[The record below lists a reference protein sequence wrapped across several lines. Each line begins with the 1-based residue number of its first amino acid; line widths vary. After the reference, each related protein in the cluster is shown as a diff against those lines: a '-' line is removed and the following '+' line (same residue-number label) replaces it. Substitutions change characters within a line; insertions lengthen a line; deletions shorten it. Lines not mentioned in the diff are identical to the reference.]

1 MKYKIKKESEFEKNL
16 EIKVELEDLDD
27 HRDEAIKKIGKQ
39 IKVDGFRT
47 GKIPANIVK
56 REVGEDY
63 INEEAIELF
72 LPQTLFSIL
81 NDEEISPA
89 TRPAIKEIKKEK
101 SHFDVNV
108 LITLWPTLSKLPKLS
123 QTVEVDSITP
133 TDDEIADQIERI
145 KSQFAEVSKVER
157 PLNSGDF
164 AMMNLSATKNG
175 VEVKDFTYN
184 DYLYE
189 VGTGALTPSLDSKL
203 EGVAPGAIIKFND
216 SIPQLNEENVE
227 VTVLLKEVREKI
239 LPELTDEWVSD
250 TTEFENVD
258 SLKKELV
265 VNIENVKKQQ
275 IASQY
280 QGQLTNKL
288 IEEVDM
294 KLPEQLVI
302 AEMDSILQNFLNE
315 LKQSNIQL
323 EDYFKITGLTEET
336 LRDDLNKQAS
346 RNLTMVLIL
355 DKVIADLDMKLDEKD
370 IALVDEHM
378 VTHKDDAE
386 DSDQSSHR
394 MNLEAE
400 SLRNKAMLHI
410 LQQGISVDK
419 DGEKVY
425 LQDVYNRDTDF
436 RRGRIKWKKYLQIM

>member
-123 QTVEVDSITP
+123 QTVEVDSIAP
-133 TDDEIADQIERI
+133 TDEEIADQIERI

-157 PLNSGDF
+157 PLNSGDY

-265 VNIENVKKQQ
+265 ANIENVKKQQ

-378 VTHKDDAE
+378 VTHTDDAE

-394 MNLEAE
+394 LNLEAE

-425 LQDVYNRDTDF
+425 LQDVYNRDTDL
-436 RRGRIKWKKYLQIM
+436 GEEE

>member
-123 QTVEVDSITP
+123 QTVEVDSIAP
-133 TDDEIADQIERI
+133 TDEEIADQIERI

-157 PLNSGDF
+157 PLNSGDY

-175 VEVKDFTYN
+175 IEVKDFTYN

-265 VNIENVKKQQ
+265 ANIENVKKQQ

-386 DSDQSSHR
+386 D
-394 MNLEAE
+394 L
-400 SLRNKAMLHI
+400 I
-410 LQQGISVDK
+410 
-419 DGEKVY
+419 KVAI
-425 LQDVYNRDTDF
+425 
-436 RRGRIKWKKYLQIM
+436 G

>member
-123 QTVEVDSITP
+123 QTVEVDSIAP

-378 VTHKDDAE
+378 VTHKDDTE

-425 LQDVYNRDTDF
+425 LQDVYNRDTDL
-436 RRGRIKWKKYLQIM
+436 GEEE

>member
-16 EIKVELEDLDD
+16 EIKVEIEDLED

-101 SHFDVNV
+101 NHFDVNV

-123 QTVEVDSITP
+123 QTVEVDSIAP
-133 TDDEIADQIERI
+133 TDEEIADQIERI

-164 AMMNLSATKNG
+164 AMINLSATKNG
-175 VEVKDFTYN
+175 IEVKDFTYN

-239 LPELTDEWVSD
+239 LPELTDEWVFE

-425 LQDVYNRDTDF
+425 LQDVYNRDTDL
-436 RRGRIKWKKYLQIM
+436 GEEE

>member
-16 EIKVELEDLDD
+16 EIKVELEDLDS

-123 QTVEVDSITP
+123 QTVEVDSIAP

-394 MNLEAE
+394 LNLEAE

-425 LQDVYNRDTDF
+425 LQDVYNRDTDL
-436 RRGRIKWKKYLQIM
+436 GEEE

>member
-16 EIKVELEDLDD
+16 EIKVEIEDLED

-81 NDEEISPA
+81 DDEEISPA

-101 SHFDVNV
+101 NHFDVNV

-123 QTVEVDSITP
+123 QTVEVDSIAP
-133 TDDEIADQIERI
+133 TDEEIADQIERI

-164 AMMNLSATKNG
+164 AMINLSATKNG
-175 VEVKDFTYN
+175 IEVKDFTYN

-239 LPELTDEWVSD
+239 LPELTDEWVSE

-425 LQDVYNRDTDF
+425 LQDVYNRDTDL
-436 RRGRIKWKKYLQIM
+436 GEEE

>member
-16 EIKVELEDLDD
+16 EIKVELEDLEN

-425 LQDVYNRDTDF
+425 LQDVYNRDTDL
-436 RRGRIKWKKYLQIM
+436 GEEE

>member
-1 MKYKIKKESEFEKNL
+1 LKYKIKKESEFEKNL
-16 EIKVELEDLDD
+16 EIKVELEDLED

-47 GKIPANIVK
+47 GKIPANIVI

-101 SHFDVNV
+101 NHFEVNV
-108 LITLWPTLSKLPKLS
+108 LITLWPKLSKLPKLS

-133 TDDEIADQIERI
+133 TDEEIEDQIERI
-145 KSQFAEVSKVER
+145 KSQFADVSKVER
-157 PLNSGDF
+157 PLNSGDY

-175 VEVKDFTYN
+175 IEVKDFTYN

-216 SIPQLNEENVE
+216 TIPQLSEENVE
-227 VTVLLKEVREKI
+227 ITVLVKEVREKI
-239 LPELTDEWVSD
+239 LPELTDEWVAD
-250 TTEFENVD
+250 TTEFDNVD

-265 VNIENVKKQQ
+265 INIENVKKQQ

-280 QGQLTNKL
+280 QGELTNKL

-302 AEMDSILQNFLNE
+302 TEMDSILQNFLNE

-425 LQDVYNRDTDF
+425 LQDVYNRDTDL
-436 RRGRIKWKKYLQIM
+436 GEEE

>member
-1 MKYKIKKESEFEKNL
+1 LKYKIKKESEFEKNL
-16 EIKVELEDLDD
+16 EIKVEIEDLED

-101 SHFDVNV
+101 NHFDVNV

-123 QTVEVDSITP
+123 QTVEVDSIAP

-164 AMMNLSATKNG
+164 AMINLSATKNG
-175 VEVKDFTYN
+175 IEVKDFTYN

-239 LPELTDEWVSD
+239 LPELTDEWVSE

-425 LQDVYNRDTDF
+425 LQDVYNRDTDL
-436 RRGRIKWKKYLQIM
+436 GEEE

>member
-16 EIKVELEDLDD
+16 EIKVEIEDLED

-101 SHFDVNV
+101 NHFDVNV

-123 QTVEVDSITP
+123 QTVEVDSIAP
-133 TDDEIADQIERI
+133 TDEEIADQIERI

-164 AMMNLSATKNG
+164 AMINLSATKNG
-175 VEVKDFTYN
+175 IEVKDFTYN

-239 LPELTDEWVSD
+239 LPELTDEWVSE
-250 TTEFENVD
+250 TTEFENVN

-425 LQDVYNRDTDF
+425 LQDVYNRDTDL
-436 RRGRIKWKKYLQIM
+436 GEEE

>member
-16 EIKVELEDLDD
+16 EIKVELEDLED

-47 GKIPANIVK
+47 GKIPANIVI

-101 SHFDVNV
+101 NHFEVNV
-108 LITLWPTLSKLPKLS
+108 LITLWPKLSKLPKLS

-133 TDDEIADQIERI
+133 TDEEIADQIERI
-145 KSQFAEVSKVER
+145 KSQFADVSKVER
-157 PLNSGDF
+157 PLNSGDY

-216 SIPQLNEENVE
+216 TIPQLSEENVE
-227 VTVLLKEVREKI
+227 ITVLVKEVREKI
-239 LPELTDEWVSD
+239 LPELTDEWVAD
-250 TTEFENVD
+250 TTEFDNVD

-265 VNIENVKKQQ
+265 INIENVKKQQ

-280 QGQLTNKL
+280 QGELTNKL

-302 AEMDSILQNFLNE
+302 TEMDSILQNFLNE

-355 DKVIADLDMKLDEKD
+355 DKVIEDLDMKLDEKD
-370 IALVDEHM
+370 VALVDEHM
-378 VTHKDDAE
+378 STHKDEEE
-386 DSDQSSHR
+386 DSDQTSHR

-410 LQQGISVDK
+410 LQQGISVDR
-419 DGEKVY
+419 DGEKVN
-425 LQDVYNRDTDF
+425 LQDVYNRDTDL
-436 RRGRIKWKKYLQIM
+436 GEEE

>member
-16 EIKVELEDLDD
+16 EIKVELEDLEN

-101 SHFDVNV
+101 NHFDVNV
-108 LITLWPTLSKLPKLS
+108 LITLWPTLSKLPKLN
-123 QTVEVDSITP
+123 QTVEVDSIAP

-175 VEVKDFTYN
+175 IEVKDFTYN

-239 LPELTDEWVSD
+239 LPELTDEWVSE

-425 LQDVYNRDTDF
+425 LQDVYNRDTDL
-436 RRGRIKWKKYLQIM
+436 GEEE

>member
-123 QTVEVDSITP
+123 QTVEVDSIAP
-133 TDDEIADQIERI
+133 TDEEIADQIERI

-157 PLNSGDF
+157 PLNSGDY

-265 VNIENVKKQQ
+265 ANIENVKKQQ

-425 LQDVYNRDTDF
+425 LQDVYNRDTDL
-436 RRGRIKWKKYLQIM
+436 GEEE

>member
-16 EIKVELEDLDD
+16 EIKVELEDLEN

-81 NDEEISPA
+81 DDEEISPA

-101 SHFDVNV
+101 NHFDVNV

-123 QTVEVDSITP
+123 QTVEVDSIAP
-133 TDDEIADQIERI
+133 TDEEIADQIERI

-164 AMMNLSATKNG
+164 AMINLSATKNG
-175 VEVKDFTYN
+175 IEVKDFTYN

-239 LPELTDEWVSD
+239 LPELTDEWVSE

-425 LQDVYNRDTDF
+425 LQDVYNRDTDL
-436 RRGRIKWKKYLQIM
+436 GEEE

>member
-1 MKYKIKKESEFEKNL
+1 LKYKIKKESEFEKNL
-16 EIKVELEDLDD
+16 EIKVEIEDLED

-101 SHFDVNV
+101 NHFDVNV

-123 QTVEVDSITP
+123 QTVEVDSIAP

-175 VEVKDFTYN
+175 IEVKDFTYN

-239 LPELTDEWVSD
+239 LPELTDEWVSE

-425 LQDVYNRDTDF
+425 LQDVYNRDTDL
-436 RRGRIKWKKYLQIM
+436 GEEE

>member
-123 QTVEVDSITP
+123 QTVEVDSIAP
-133 TDDEIADQIERI
+133 TDEEIADQIERI

-157 PLNSGDF
+157 PLNSGDY

-265 VNIENVKKQQ
+265 ANIENVKKQQ

-386 DSDQSSHR
+386 DSDQGSHR
-394 MNLEAE
+394 MNLETE

-425 LQDVYNRDTDF
+425 LQDVYNRDTDL
-436 RRGRIKWKKYLQIM
+436 GEEE

>member
-123 QTVEVDSITP
+123 QTVEVDSIAP
-133 TDDEIADQIERI
+133 TDEEIADQIERI

-157 PLNSGDF
+157 PLNSGDY

-265 VNIENVKKQQ
+265 ANIENVKKQQ

-378 VTHKDDAE
+378 DTHKDDAE

-394 MNLEAE
+394 LNLEAE

-425 LQDVYNRDTDF
+425 LQDVYNRDTDL
-436 RRGRIKWKKYLQIM
+436 GEEE

>member
-1 MKYKIKKESEFEKNL
+1 LKYKIKKESEFEKNL
-16 EIKVELEDLDD
+16 EIKVELEDLNN

-39 IKVDGFRT
+39 IKVAGFRP
-47 GKIPANIVK
+47 GKIPANIVT

-81 NDEEISPA
+81 NDEDISPA
-89 TRPAIKEIKKEK
+89 TRPAIKEIKKQK
-101 SHFDVNV
+101 DHFDVDV
-108 LITLWPTLSKLPKLS
+108 LITLWPKLSKMPKLN
-123 QTVEVDSITP
+123 QTVEVESITP
-133 TDDEIADQIERI
+133 TDDEISDQIERI

-157 PLNSGDF
+157 PINSGDY
-164 AMMNLSATKNG
+164 AMMNLSAKNNG

-189 VGTGALTPSLDSKL
+189 VGTGSLTPSLDSKL
-203 EGVAPGAIIKFND
+203 EGVASGAIIKFSD
-216 SIPQLNEENVE
+216 SIPQLKEEKVE
-227 VTVLLKEVREKI
+227 ITVLVKEVKEKI
-239 LPELTDEWVSD
+239 LPELTDEWVSS
-250 TTEFENVD
+250 TTEFENID
-258 SLKKELV
+258 SLKKELII
-265 VNIENVKKQQ
+265 NIENVKKQQ

-280 QGQLTNKL
+280 QSELTNKL
-288 IEEVDM
+288 IEIVDM
-294 KLPEQLVI
+294 KIPEQLVI

-355 DKVIADLDMKLDEKD
+355 DKVIEDLDIKLDEKD
-370 IALVDEHM
+370 TALVDEHM
-378 VTHKDDAE
+378 VTHKDDEE
-386 DSDQSSHR
+386 DSDRSSHR
-394 MNLEAE
+394 LNLEAE
-400 SLRNKAMLHI
+400 SLRNKAMLHV

-419 DGEKVY
+419 DGEKVN
-425 LQDVYNRDTDF
+425 LQDVYNRDTDL
-436 RRGRIKWKKYLQIM
+436 GEEE

>member
-16 EIKVELEDLDD
+16 EIKVELEDLEN

-81 NDEEISPA
+81 DDEEISPA

-101 SHFDVNV
+101 NHFDVNV

-123 QTVEVDSITP
+123 QTVEVDSIAP

-175 VEVKDFTYN
+175 IEVKDFTYN

-239 LPELTDEWVSD
+239 LPELTDEWVSE

-425 LQDVYNRDTDF
+425 LPVSYTHLTLPT
-436 RRGRIKWKKYLQIM
+436 KA

>member
-419 DGEKVY
+419 DGEKVN
-425 LQDVYNRDTDF
+425 LQDVYNRDTDL
-436 RRGRIKWKKYLQIM
+436 GEEE

>member
-16 EIKVELEDLDD
+16 EIKVEIEDLED

-101 SHFDVNV
+101 NHFDVNV

-123 QTVEVDSITP
+123 QTVEVDSIAP
-133 TDDEIADQIERI
+133 TDEEIADQIERI

-164 AMMNLSATKNG
+164 AMINLSATKNG
-175 VEVKDFTYN
+175 IEVKDFTYN

-239 LPELTDEWVSD
+239 LPELTDEWVSE

-425 LQDVYNRDTDF
+425 LQDVYNRDTDL
-436 RRGRIKWKKYLQIM
+436 GEEE

>member
-425 LQDVYNRDTDF
+425 RQDVYNRDTDL
-436 RRGRIKWKKYLQIM
+436 GEEE

>member
-108 LITLWPTLSKLPKLS
+108 LITLLPTLSKLPKLS
-123 QTVEVDSITP
+123 QTVEVDSIAP
-133 TDDEIADQIERI
+133 TDEEIADQIERI

-157 PLNSGDF
+157 PLNSGDY

-175 VEVKDFTYN
+175 VEIKDFTYN

-203 EGVAPGAIIKFND
+203 EGVAPWAIIKFND

-265 VNIENVKKQQ
+265 ANIENVKKQQ

-394 MNLEAE
+394 LNLEAE

-425 LQDVYNRDTDF
+425 LQDVYNRDTDL
-436 RRGRIKWKKYLQIM
+436 GEEE

>member
-1 MKYKIKKESEFEKNL
+1 MKYKIKKESDFEKIL
-16 EIKVELEDLDD
+16 EIKVEIEDLNEQ
-27 HRDEAIKKIGKQ
+27 RDEAISKIGKQ
-39 IKVDGFRT
+39 IKVAGFRP
-47 GKIPANIVK
+47 GKIPANIVI

-63 INEEAIELF
+63 INEEAVELF
-72 LPQTLFSIL
+72 LPQTLFTIL

-89 TRPAIKEIKKEK
+89 TRPAIKEIKKQK
-101 SHFDVNV
+101 NHFEVDV
-108 LITLWPTLSKLPKLS
+108 LITLWPKLSKSPKLS
-123 QTVEVDSITP
+123 QTVEVDSIKP
-133 TDDEIADQIERI
+133 SNEEIEEQIERI

-157 PLNSGDF
+157 PLNLGDY

-175 VEVKDFTYN
+175 SEVKDFTYN

-189 VGTGALTPSLDSKL
+189 VGSGSLTPALDSKL

-216 SIPQLNEENVE
+216 SIPQLNEESVE
-227 VTVLLKEVREKI
+227 VTVLVKEVREKI
-239 LPELTDEWVSD
+239 LPDLTDEWVSE
-250 TTEFENVD
+250 TTEFENID
-258 SLKKELV
+258 ELKSELV
-265 VNIENVKKQQ
+265 INIENVKKQQ
-275 IASQY
+275 VAQQY
-280 QGQLTNKL
+280 QSELTNKL
-288 IEEVDM
+288 IEEVNM

-355 DKVIADLDMKLDEKD
+355 DKVIEDLDLKLDEKD
-370 IALVDEHM
+370 ISLVDEHM
-378 VTHKDDAE
+378 ETHSNDED
-386 DSDQSSHR
+386 DSDQTSHR
-394 MNLEAE
+394 LNLEAE
-400 SLRNKAMLHI
+400 SLRNKAMLHV

-425 LQDVYNRDTDF
+425 LQDVYNRDTDL
-436 RRGRIKWKKYLQIM
+436 GEEE

>member
-101 SHFDVNV
+101 SHFDVYV

-123 QTVEVDSITP
+123 QTVEVDSIAP
-133 TDDEIADQIERI
+133 TDEEIADQIERI

-265 VNIENVKKQQ
+265 ANIENVKKQQ

-394 MNLEAE
+394 LNLEAE

-425 LQDVYNRDTDF
+425 LQDVYNRDTDL
-436 RRGRIKWKKYLQIM
+436 GEEE

>member
-16 EIKVELEDLDD
+16 EIKVELEDLED

-101 SHFDVNV
+101 NHFDVNV

-123 QTVEVDSITP
+123 QTVEVDSIAP

-164 AMMNLSATKNG
+164 AMINLSATKNG
-175 VEVKDFTYN
+175 IEVKDFTYN

-239 LPELTDEWVSD
+239 LPELTDEWVSE

-425 LQDVYNRDTDF
+425 LQDVYNRDTDL
-436 RRGRIKWKKYLQIM
+436 GEEE

>member
-123 QTVEVDSITP
+123 QTVEVDSIAP

-355 DKVIADLDMKLDEKD
+355 DKVIEDLDMKLDEKD

-394 MNLEAE
+394 LNLEAE

-425 LQDVYNRDTDF
+425 LQDVYNRDTDL
-436 RRGRIKWKKYLQIM
+436 GEEE

>member
-123 QTVEVDSITP
+123 QTVEVDSIAP
-133 TDDEIADQIERI
+133 TDEEIADQIERI

-157 PLNSGDF
+157 PLNSGDY

-265 VNIENVKKQQ
+265 ANIENVKKQQ

-288 IEEVDM
+288 IEEVDI

-394 MNLEAE
+394 LNLEAE

-425 LQDVYNRDTDF
+425 LQDVYNRDTDL
-436 RRGRIKWKKYLQIM
+436 GEEE

>member
-1 MKYKIKKESEFEKNL
+1 LKYKIKKESEFEKNL

-123 QTVEVDSITP
+123 QTVEVDSIAP

-280 QGQLTNKL
+280 QGQLTSKL

-425 LQDVYNRDTDF
+425 LQDVYNRDTDL
-436 RRGRIKWKKYLQIM
+436 GEEE

>member
-16 EIKVELEDLDD
+16 EIKVEIEDLED

-101 SHFDVNV
+101 NHFDVNV

-123 QTVEVDSITP
+123 QTVEVDSIAP

-175 VEVKDFTYN
+175 IEVKDFTYN

-239 LPELTDEWVSD
+239 LPELTDEWVFE

-425 LQDVYNRDTDF
+425 LQDVYNRDTDL
-436 RRGRIKWKKYLQIM
+436 GEEE

>member
-1 MKYKIKKESEFEKNL
+1 MKYKIKKEPEFEKNL

-123 QTVEVDSITP
+123 QTVEVDSIAP
-133 TDDEIADQIERI
+133 TDEEIADQIERI

-157 PLNSGDF
+157 PLNSGDY

-265 VNIENVKKQQ
+265 ANIENVKKQQ

-394 MNLEAE
+394 LNLEAE

-425 LQDVYNRDTDF
+425 LQDVYNRDTDL
-436 RRGRIKWKKYLQIM
+436 GEEE

>member
-16 EIKVELEDLDD
+16 EIKVELEDLED

-47 GKIPANIVK
+47 GKIPANIVI

-101 SHFDVNV
+101 NHFEVNV
-108 LITLWPTLSKLPKLS
+108 LITLWPKLSKLPKLS

-133 TDDEIADQIERI
+133 TDEEIADQIERI
-145 KSQFAEVSKVER
+145 KSQFADVSKVER
-157 PLNSGDF
+157 PLNSGDYV
-164 AMMNLSATKNG
+164 MMNLSATKNG

-216 SIPQLNEENVE
+216 TIPQLSEENVE
-227 VTVLLKEVREKI
+227 ITVLVKEVREKI
-239 LPELTDEWVSD
+239 LPELTDEWVAD
-250 TTEFENVD
+250 TTEFDNVD

-265 VNIENVKKQQ
+265 INIENVKKQQ

-280 QGQLTNKL
+280 QGELTNKL

-302 AEMDSILQNFLNE
+302 TEMDSILQNFLNE

-355 DKVIADLDMKLDEKD
+355 DKVIEDLDMKLDEKD
-370 IALVDEHM
+370 VALVDEHM
-378 VTHKDDAE
+378 STHKDDEE
-386 DSDQSSHR
+386 DSDQTSHR

-410 LQQGISVDK
+410 LQQGISVDR
-419 DGEKVY
+419 DGEKVN
-425 LQDVYNRDTDF
+425 LQDVYNRDTDL
-436 RRGRIKWKKYLQIM
+436 GEEE

>member
-1 MKYKIKKESEFEKNL
+1 LKYKIKKESEFEKNL
-16 EIKVELEDLDD
+16 EIKVELEDLED

-47 GKIPANIVK
+47 GKIPANIVI

-101 SHFDVNV
+101 NHFEVNV
-108 LITLWPTLSKLPKLS
+108 LITLWPKLSKLPKLS

-133 TDDEIADQIERI
+133 TDEEIEDQIERI
-145 KSQFAEVSKVER
+145 KSQFADVSKVER
-157 PLNSGDF
+157 PLNSGDY

-175 VEVKDFTYN
+175 IEVKDFTYN

-216 SIPQLNEENVE
+216 TIPQLSEENVE
-227 VTVLLKEVREKI
+227 ITVLVKEVREKI
-239 LPELTDEWVSD
+239 LPELTDEWVAD
-250 TTEFENVD
+250 TTEFDNVD

-265 VNIENVKKQQ
+265 INIENVKKQQ

-280 QGQLTNKL
+280 QGELTNKL

-302 AEMDSILQNFLNE
+302 TEMDSILQNFLNE

-355 DKVIADLDMKLDEKD
+355 DKVIEDLDMKLDEKD
-370 IALVDEHM
+370 VALVDEHM
-378 VTHKDDAE
+378 STHKDEEE
-386 DSDQSSHR
+386 DSDQTSHR

-410 LQQGISVDK
+410 LQQGISVDR
-419 DGEKVY
+419 DGEKVN
-425 LQDVYNRDTDF
+425 LQDVYNRDTDL
-436 RRGRIKWKKYLQIM
+436 GEEE

>member
-16 EIKVELEDLDD
+16 EIKVELEDLEN

-63 INEEAIELF
+63 INEEAIELI

-81 NDEEISPA
+81 DDEEISPA

-101 SHFDVNV
+101 NHFDVNV

-123 QTVEVDSITP
+123 QTVEVDSIAP

-175 VEVKDFTYN
+175 IEVKDFTYN

-239 LPELTDEWVSD
+239 LPELTDEWVSE

-425 LQDVYNRDTDF
+425 LQDVYNRDTDL
-436 RRGRIKWKKYLQIM
+436 GEEE

>member
-1 MKYKIKKESEFEKNL
+1 MKYKIKKESDFEKNL
-16 EIKVELEDLDD
+16 EIKVEIEDLDT

-47 GKIPANIVK
+47 GKIPANIVT

-89 TRPAIKEIKKEK
+89 TRPAIKEIKKQK
-101 SHFDVNV
+101 NHFDVEV
-108 LITLWPTLSKLPKLS
+108 LITLWPKISKLPKLS
-123 QTVEVDSITP
+123 QTVEVDSIKP
-133 TDDEIADQIERI
+133 SEEEIADQIERI

-157 PLNSGDF
+157 SLNAGDY

-189 VGTGALTPSLDSKL
+189 VGTGALTPLLDSKL
-203 EGVAPGAIIKFND
+203 EGVAPGAIIKFTD
-216 SIPQLNEENVE
+216 SIPQLNEEGVE

-239 LPELTDEWVSD
+239 LPELTDEWVSE

-258 SLKKELV
+258 SLKKELI

-280 QGQLTNKL
+280 QAELTNKL

-336 LRDDLNKQAS
+336 LRDDLNKQAT

-355 DKVIADLDMKLDEKD
+355 DEVIEDLDIKLDEKD
-370 IALVDEHM
+370 TALVDEHM
-378 VTHKDDAE
+378 ETHNDDE
-386 DSDQSSHR
+386 DDSDQSSHR
-394 MNLEAE
+394 LNLEAE

-410 LQQGISVDK
+410 LQQGVSVDK

-425 LQDVYNRDTDF
+425 LQDVYNRDTDL
-436 RRGRIKWKKYLQIM
+436 GEEE

>member
-123 QTVEVDSITP
+123 QTVEVDSIAP

-258 SLKKELV
+258 SLKKELL

-425 LQDVYNRDTDF
+425 LQDVYNRDTDL
-436 RRGRIKWKKYLQIM
+436 GEEE

>member
-47 GKIPANIVK
+47 GKIPTNIVK

-123 QTVEVDSITP
+123 QTVEVDSIAP
-133 TDDEIADQIERI
+133 TDEEIADQIERI

-157 PLNSGDF
+157 PLNSGDY

-175 VEVKDFTYN
+175 IEVKDFTYN

-265 VNIENVKKQQ
+265 ANIENVKKQQ

-394 MNLEAE
+394 LNLEAE

-425 LQDVYNRDTDF
+425 LQDVYNRDTDL
-436 RRGRIKWKKYLQIM
+436 GEEE